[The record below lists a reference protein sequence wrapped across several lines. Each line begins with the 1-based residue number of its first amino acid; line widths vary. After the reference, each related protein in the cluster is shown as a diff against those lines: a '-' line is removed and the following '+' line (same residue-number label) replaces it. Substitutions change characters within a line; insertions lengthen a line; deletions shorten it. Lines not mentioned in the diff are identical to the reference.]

1 MPKNVRNVFGQCGY
15 TALCARKKKQ
25 LMCLKCVSKLSEPA
39 KDKTLK
45 GAEIEKFLC
54 KLFNVA
60 EYIFTQYIVTLFFF
74 LSFLKYYPALF
85 VLPA

>member
-1 MPKNVRNVFGQCGY
+1 MRYTLCLTRAYEKATKLPKVCI
-15 TALCARKKKQ
+15 
-25 LMCLKCVSKLSEPA
+25 SKLSEPA